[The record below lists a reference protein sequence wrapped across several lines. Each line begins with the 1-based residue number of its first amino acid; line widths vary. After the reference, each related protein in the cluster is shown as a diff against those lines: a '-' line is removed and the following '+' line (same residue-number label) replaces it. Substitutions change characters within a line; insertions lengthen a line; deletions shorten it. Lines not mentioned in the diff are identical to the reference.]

1 MPNSTTVTFSDP
13 YEYQTSHR
21 EALQKLVVTA
31 RGKYRAKITSV
42 ELHRLWM
49 LRGWH
54 SLPTVSHAALREDQ
68 SPIVFPT
75 DARQPPSVNNGF
87 EVKPGEMVVTC
98 LGGEYHARTPPQKH
112 WGSLSLTAD
121 DLAAFS
127 RTLVG
132 RDLKAPPETRV
143 MRPEPAAMSRLLS
156 LHNAVDGLATT
167 TPEILAHPEVAKA
180 IEQELARALIACLSG
195 TASTESRQPLR
206 GIVMQRF
213 EQMIEVHRNKPLY
226 LTDVCAA
233 LGVSGRTLR
242 WYCQELLGMG
252 PQRYLWLRRMHLV
265 RRALTLADPAK
276 TDVTTIANDHG
287 FAELGRFAVTYR
299 QMFGE
304 VPPMTLRRL
313 A

>member
-75 DARQPPSVNNGF
+75 DARQPPSVNNGV

-112 WGSLSLTAD
+112 WGSLSLT
-121 DLAAFS
+121 
-127 RTLVG
+127 
-132 RDLKAPPETRV
+132 
-143 MRPEPAAMSRLLS
+143 AAMSRLLS

-195 TASTESRQPLR
+195 TVSTESRQPLR

-213 EQMIEVHRNKPLY
+213 EQMIEVHRDKPLY

-252 PQRYLWLRRMHLV
+252 PQRYLWLRHMHLV

-304 VPPMTLRRL
+304 VPSMTLRRL